1 VFVLDWFPLSQHT
14 TILRT
19 LKQMMKVAWMVAQPE
34 HSRKVHHTVMLSTF
48 VYGLPTSSPGQ
59 GQHIVA
65 RHRCMGPPPEAEKRL
80 SVGYDVL
87 TLRG

>member
-1 VFVLDWFPLSQHT
+1 MGVPQQRLAWTCFRLSGLVRCESAAARSYLHGPAE
-14 TILRT
+14 RR
-19 LKQMMKVAWMVAQPE
+19 P
-34 HSRKVHHTVMLSTF
+34 VMLSTF

-65 RHRCMGPPPEAEKRL
+65 RHRCVGPPPEAEKRL